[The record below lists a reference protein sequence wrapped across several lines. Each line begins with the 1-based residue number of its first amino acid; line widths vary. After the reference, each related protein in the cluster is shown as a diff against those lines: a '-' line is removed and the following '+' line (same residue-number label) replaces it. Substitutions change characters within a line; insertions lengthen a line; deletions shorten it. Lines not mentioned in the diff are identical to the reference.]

1 LAAAWKCG
9 AELMAISARG
19 QMRAELLPLG
29 SMAQKIVKYA
39 DSSVRL
45 MR

>member
-1 LAAAWKCG
+1 LAAAWEYD
-9 AELMAISARG
+9 AELMAIGARG
-19 QMRAELLPLG
+19 QMRAEILPLG